1 MITSILFLS
10 VGSGNSCSFLSVYQ
24 LPMPQNSNIFI
35 RKYFLEILREIQQR
49 VKWSSVNNL
58 CSWNLICW
66 INGLTE
72 ALGLTFQMHSVCVD
86 SYPLDTPGENP
97 AQIYLVTTLKVFE
110 AGWDGQRHNSNI
122 GNHYTTEL
130 GSPGGTSAKELA
142 CQCRRHGFNPWVG
155 TVPWRRAWQPHS
167 SILTCHLEN
176 PMDRGAWW
184 ATVHRVSKNWTRLK
198 RLSMHTTELGASMRP
213 KA

>member
-24 LPMPQNSNIFI
+24 LPMPQNPNVFI
-35 RKYFLEILREIQQR
+35 QKYFLEILREIQQR
-49 VKWSSVNNL
+49 VKWSNVNNL
-58 CSWNLICW
+58 FSWNLICW

-72 ALGLTFQMHSVCVD
+72 ALGLPFQMHSVCVD

-97 AQIYLVTTLKVFE
+97 AQIHLVTTLKVFE

-130 GSPGGTSAKELA
+130 CP
-142 CQCRRHGFNPWVG
+142 NPWVG

-184 ATVHRVSKNWTRLK
+184 ATVHRVAKNWTRLK